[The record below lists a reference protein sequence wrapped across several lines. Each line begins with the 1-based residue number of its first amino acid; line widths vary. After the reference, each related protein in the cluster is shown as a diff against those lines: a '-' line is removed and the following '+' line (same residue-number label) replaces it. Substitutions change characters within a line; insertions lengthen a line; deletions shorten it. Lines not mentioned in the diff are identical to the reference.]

1 MINLELITGQQIK
14 SKKFP
19 TKQLEIIF
27 KDDLYGE
34 CICIEINSHDG
45 YRYNVKYDDIAGR
58 YYGRY
63 GFTNMYD

>member
-1 MINLELITGQQIK
+1 MELVIGQAIK

-34 CICIEINSHDG
+34 CICIELNSHDAN
-45 YRYNVKYDDIAGR
+45 RYTVKFDDIEG
-58 YYGRY
+58 
-63 GFTNMYD
+63 